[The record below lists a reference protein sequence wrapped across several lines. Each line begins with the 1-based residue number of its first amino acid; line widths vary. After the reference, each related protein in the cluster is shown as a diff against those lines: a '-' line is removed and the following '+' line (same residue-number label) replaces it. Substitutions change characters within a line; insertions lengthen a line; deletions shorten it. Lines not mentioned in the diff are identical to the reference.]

1 MIKSKMCLY
10 LFIFSLH
17 SVLPSE
23 VKIYFDKALVIQ
35 DIVTKEVIVTLKQIN
50 EVFQLKS
57 NMDGKYY
64 Y

>member
-1 MIKSKMCLY
+1 MIKSKMLCLY

-50 EVFQLKS
+50 ELNEGS
-57 NMDGKYY
+57 NN
-64 Y
+64 